1 MSIRRWKVATYSK
14 PSWQSSPAISVR
26 LPPRGIPP
34 SPPTPTFGMLVHC
47 RQPPRIAIRESLILG
62 IDWPRTMHRIV
73 TERRPFIA
81 PIFLSLSIVHLLLRF
96 PENNINGKIYK
107 KNNDSKGNRATWQP
121 EEAIQSSRRWYAS
134 ESRHKPITVK
144 ENNIVLQALHLNPND
159 D

>member
-1 MSIRRWKVATYSK
+1 MSIRRWKITTYSK

-62 IDWPRTMHRIV
+62 IDWPRMMHRIV

-81 PIFLSLSIVHLLLRF
+81 PIFLSLSIVLLQLRF
-96 PENNINGKIYK
+96 PENNINGKTYK
-107 KNNDSKGNRATWQP
+107 KKSRKGIERHDNRKKLYSLA
-121 EEAIQSSRRWYAS
+121 EGDMLLSLDINQSLLGKTISFY
-134 ESRHKPITVK
+134 RHYT
-144 ENNIVLQALHLNPND
+144 
-159 D
+159 